1 MILGTLTAIQVENL
15 CNPKSKVQQKI
26 PKMGR
31 TSRLACY
38 VPNGDLQS
46 SRRVTGAGLDPNG
59 PEMLQAAMYF
69 AAGLHR
75 STIDMLGDPGENYRS
90 LIGPARY
97 SNEVLEKYCNVLI
110 KGAMGPRRQIT
121 TAEAISPLIV
131 PYLLGG
137 IPTKEAE
144 AQCYRAVEVMEFYG
158 EPRPAKGAEMQ
169 RALNNVGFG
178 VDVRHDRPASDLPHN
193 AYNHIS
199 LRQHSLLSLP
209 PGDYA
214 KQLLVNGAFGDSL
227 FRLLN
232 NFKADVVEHAER
244 CLDPLV
250 CEMTP
255 LAGKD
260 RIKVNLTEVNYWR
273 AVRRVFEERWDRLD
287 LSGRPEHGVADGEI
301 LMARNIISRISSNDR
316 LTAEV
321 LVGMSLLTGISVA
334 NWSKYAVLDHVRRGE
349 TFVSSLEIERAKEM
363 IESNVHYGPIIEQQL
378 VKDMATLRE
387 LERGET
393 RWPRKLQSP
402 NQPLWSTS
410 GSFYLE
416 RFDDNDAPIYKHKPF
431 SVRED

>member
-1 MILGTLTAIQVENL
+1 MILRTLTPIQVENL
-15 CNPKSKVQQKI
+15 CNPVVLIKGIKEKKTRKPS
-26 PKMGR
+26 
-31 TSRLACY
+31 LACY
-38 VPNGDLQS
+38 TPTGDLQS
-46 SRRVTGAGLDPNG
+46 SRRITGAGLDPDG
-59 PEMLQAAMYF
+59 PEMLQAAIYF
-69 AAGLHR
+69 ASGLHR
-75 STIDMLGDPGENYRS
+75 STINMVGDPGEDYRS

-97 SNEVLEKYCNVLI
+97 SSGVLEKYCGLLI
-110 KGAMGPRRQIT
+110 KGAMGPRQQIT
-121 TAEAISPLIV
+121 TAEAISPLII

-158 EPRPAKGAEMQ
+158 EAKPPKGFDMQ

-199 LRQHSLLSLP
+199 QRQHLLVSLP

-214 KQLLVNGAFGDSL
+214 KQLLANGAFGDSL
-227 FRLLN
+227 YRLLN
-232 NFKADVVEHAER
+232 SFKADVVTHAER
-244 CLDPLV
+244 CLDPEAG
-250 CEMTP
+250 EMTP
-255 LAGKD
+255 LAAKD
-260 RIKVNLTEVNYWR
+260 RIKVSLTEVNYWR
-273 AVRRVFEERWDRLD
+273 AVRRVFEERWERLD

-301 LMARNIISRISSNDR
+301 LMARNIVSRISSNDR

-410 GSFYLE
+410 GSFYLTG
-416 RFDDNDAPIYKHKPF
+416 FDDNDAPLYKHKPF